1 MFFSQPIG
9 VKILLHIAV
18 ATVAMDI

>member
-1 MFFSQPIG
+1 MFFSHPIG